1 MDVYTL
7 QDEEERMMVDRYAQL
22 LVEIHELKSAF
33 AGESHSAF
41 EHHVAPTLPKRFVPP
56 APKPA
61 PVAPPPPPPVFAPP
75 PPPHPPQIR
84 SSTPVYN
91 RLLKKGV
98 ESQVKL
104 ANLREQLQE
113 QSSRPFAG
121 NIPRINDTSRRM
133 VEAKSRSYTASA
145 SASAVSHSSSFTM
158 PSPPPLPGAWKE
170 HSTPEGFLY
179 YYNAATKTTTWDKPD
194 SFVSAKQQGFSLDQA
209 KRALN

>member
-1 MDVYTL
+1 MEAYTL
-7 QDEEERMMVDRYAQL
+7 QDEEERMMLDRYAQL
-22 LVEIHELKSAF
+22 LVEIHDLKSAF

-41 EHHVAPTLPKRFVPP
+41 EHHVTPTLPKRFVPP

-61 PVAPPPPPPVFAPP
+61 SVAPPPPPLPTLFVPP
-75 PPPHPPQIR
+75 PLPAHPIPQIR

-133 VEAKSRSYTASA
+133 VEAKSRSYTHSA
-145 SASAVSHSSSFTM
+145 SALIPASSMSHASSFTM
-158 PSPPPLPGAWKE
+158 PSPSSSLPTGVWKE
-170 HSTPEGFLY
+170 H
-179 YYNAATKTTTWDKPD
+179 ATSETTTWEKPE
-194 SFVSAKQQGFSLDQA
+194 SFAPVKLGFSLDQA
-209 KRALN
+209 KRALS